1 MLPPWSC
8 PPSALLSALGESPPL
23 PAGRLPSVAVSVDEF
38 RQLVPT
44 DVAPAAD
51 ENMGNLTVIDQL
63 VNRTGRHAEVCR
75 GTLDREQQRTISIS
89 EMRRRTGEWSL
100 GFDNVY
106 VRVNRLRGA

>member
-23 PAGRLPSVAVSVDEF
+23 PAGRVPSVAVSVDEF

-63 VNRTGRHAEVCR
+63 VNVPV
-75 GTLDREQQRTISIS
+75 GTQRCAAAPLTENSS
-89 EMRRRTGEWSL
+89 EPFRS
-100 GFDNVY
+100 
-106 VRVNRLRGA
+106 VR